1 MVSLEL
7 RELALWLLG
16 RQGLRPQRV
25 ALQELKQ
32 PLVRQ
37 AEARGQVA

>member
-1 MVSLEL
+1 VVSLEL
-7 RELALWLLG
+7 RELVLWLLG

-32 PLVRQ
+32 PLLRQ